1 MIGDHLSLFLFD
13 LVIDVFCQILKKER
27 YARYIQGLGPELDN
41 EHKIINF
48 YHTYDTIFFS
58 K

>member
-27 YARYIQGLGPELDN
+27 YARYIQQKIPNWKGAMLSLGEVDFTELC
-41 EHKIINF
+41 
-48 YHTYDTIFFS
+48 TYC
-58 K
+58 